1 MNKTSGQS
9 CVKKVKHQ
17 VFGDGG
23 SMSILSIQL
32 SLDPR
37 CHDVSTRQVCLKVE
51 LNIGGGGVDFI
62 TNLIVL
68 DSKGIE
74 VILGLD

>member
-51 LNIGGGGVDFI
+51 LNIGGGYTSSQISSSWTLRALKLF
-62 TNLIVL
+62 L
-68 DSKGIE
+68 DWI
-74 VILGLD
+74 D